1 LEKSYATQL
10 TVPPLSA
17 QDSVQVVQ
25 AVLQQQ
31 TVLPRVAEALFA
43 KAQGNPFFLEELAQT
58 LVEEGVLEGEPASP
72 LTRDLQLP
80 PTVHAVLAARV
91 DRLALEAKR
100 LLQTAAVIGMDVPL
114 PLLHAIAELPAAALH
129 CGLARL
135 QAAEFL
141 FETHDLPE
149 PVYRFKHALTQEVA
163 YGSLLL
169 ERRRVLHA
177 RIVEA
182 LETLTP
188 ERVAEGH
195 LDQVNRLAHH
205 AFAGAVWDKALLYC
219 RQAGHKAMGRSA
231 HHEAVRYFEQALHA
245 LAHLPQTRNT
255 REQAIDLRLSL
266 RSALHP
272 TGDLGRAKAY
282 LKEAE
287 ILAAALDDP
296 RRLGHVSVHLSLH
309 FYLMGAYD
317 QAIGA
322 AQRALALASA
332 SGDAAL
338 QLLANLHLGIA
349 YQTQADYRRAID
361 CISQTLT
368 TVDSHERFGEYILAV
383 FTRAYVA
390 ACHAELGTFAEG
402 RFVADEGLRIAEAVD
417 HPMSLTFA
425 LWGCGLL
432 ALRQGDLSRA
442 VTLLERAVRLCQDMG
457 RPASF
462 PLMAAALGATYN
474 LAGRSADAMLLL
486 APALEQAMASEV
498 VVNQATCSLTL
509 GEAQMMAGLLEEAQ
523 VLAEG
528 ALSLAR
534 MHHERGNEA
543 YALYLHGELAVR
555 REPPDCALAADHYQQ
570 ALVLAEELDMRPLQ
584 AHCHRGLGTL
594 YRQTGRGAQARAA
607 LAIAITLYRAMDMT
621 FWLPQAEAALAS

>member
-1 LEKSYATQL
+1 
-10 TVPPLSA
+10 V
-17 QDSVQVVQ
+17 
-25 AVLQQQ
+25 
-31 TVLPRVAEALFA
+31 
-43 KAQGNPFFLEELAQT
+43 
-58 LVEEGVLEGEPASP
+58 
-72 LTRDLQLP
+72 
-80 PTVHAVLAARV
+80 
-91 DRLALEAKR
+91 
-100 LLQTAAVIGMDVPL
+100 
-114 PLLHAIAELPAAALH
+114 
-129 CGLARL
+129 
-135 QAAEFL
+135 
-141 FETHDLPE
+141 THDLPE
-149 PVYRFKHALTQEVA
+149 PAYRFKHALTQEVA

-219 RQAGHKAMGRSA
+219 RQAGHKAMARSA

-255 REQAIDLRLSL
+255 RGQAIDLRLSL

-296 RRLGHVSVHLSLH
+296 RRLGRVSVYLSLH

-322 AQRALALASA
+322 AQRALTLASA
-332 SGDAAL
+332 SGDVAL
-338 QLLANLHLGIA
+338 QLVANLHLGIA

-361 CISQTLT
+361 CLSQTLT
-368 TVDSHERFGEYILAV
+368 NVESHERFGEYILAV
-383 FTRAYVA
+383 FTPAYLA

-402 RFVADEGLRIAEAVD
+402 RLFADEGLRIAEAAD

-474 LAGRSADAMLLL
+474 LTGRSADVMLLL
-486 APALEQAMASEV
+486 APTLEQAPASEV
-498 VVNQATCSLTL
+498 VVNRATCSLTL
-509 GEAQMMAGLLEEAQ
+509 GEAQMMAGRLEEAQ
-523 VLAEG
+523 VLTEG
-528 ALSLAR
+528 ALSVAR
-534 MHHERGNEA
+534 MYHERGNEA

-555 REPPDCALAADHYQQ
+555 REHPDCALAADHYQR
-570 ALVLAEELDMRPLQ
+570 ALVLAEELGMRPLQ